1 MSKPDQ
7 TPAVTIYDCTLRD
20 GAQGEG
26 ISFSLQDKLRIARK
40 LDEIGVHYIEGG
52 WPGSNPKDEA
62 FFAEA
67 RDLGLKRARLAAFAS
82 TGRKGVPAAEDG
94 GLRTLLAAETPVC
107 TLVGK
112 SWTLHVTEVLRT
124 TLDENLRMI
133 RDSICLLSQHGRD
146 AIYDAEHFFDG
157 YKADPEYALASL
169 QAAADGG
176 ASLLVLCD
184 TNGGCLPSDVSQIV
198 TAVRARLAVPV
209 GIHTHNDCEL
219 GVANTIAA
227 VQAGAVQ
234 VQGTMNGYG
243 ERTGNAN
250 LCSIVPV
257 LKLKLGLDCISDE
270 DLARW
275 TEASAFM
282 DEIAN
287 MPPVE
292 QRPFVGRS
300 AFAHKAGLHV
310 DGLMKNA
317 LTFEHVDP
325 KKVGNHRRVLV
336 SELAGKTTIALKAA
350 EFGID
355 LPKEAPETGNI
366 AREIAR
372 LEHEG
377 YVFEDAEASLELLI
391 RRMLPHYHRPF
402 ELDEFRTS
410 VDKRGPNGE
419 PQTEATLKLRVEG
432 ERTHTV
438 ADGDGPVH
446 ALDGAMRKA
455 LEPIYP
461 ALRHVR
467 LTDFKVRVVNVKE
480 GTAAK
485 VRVLVEC
492 ADERESWSTLGVSE
506 NVIEAS
512 WLALADALE
521 YALLRSAAPPPPE
534 VDTSCSSGAQTS
546 SCVPQG
552 RCCS

>member
-1 MSKPDQ
+1 MRGCPGKRLGLEYINVSW
-7 TPAVTIYDCTLRD
+7 PARPQAV
-20 GAQGEG
+20 
-26 ISFSLQDKLRIARK
+26 
-40 LDEIGVHYIEGG
+40 
-52 WPGSNPKDEA
+52 
-62 FFAEA
+62 AEA
-67 RDLGLKRARLAAFAS
+67 TLTSDGVRRARLAAFSS
-82 TGRKGVPAAEDG
+82 TTRKGVPAEEDAN
-94 GLRTLLAAETPVC
+94 LRTLLAAETPVC

-112 SWTLHVTEVLRT
+112 TWTLHVTEVLRAS
-124 TLDENLRMI
+124 LDENLRMI
-133 RDSICLLSQHGRD
+133 RDSMRLLVRHDRE

-157 YKADPEYALASL
+157 YKTDPEYAITTL

-184 TNGGCLPSDVSQIV
+184 TNGGSLPSEVSEIV
-198 TAVRARLAVPV
+198 TAVRARLSTPV

-275 TEASAFM
+275 TEASAFV

-310 DGLMKNA
+310 DGVMKNA
-317 LTFEHVDP
+317 LTFEHIDP

-350 EFGID
+350 EYGID
-355 LPKEAPETGNI
+355 LGKDAPEARKI
-366 AREIAR
+366 ASEIRR

-377 YVFEDAEASLELLI
+377 YVYEDAEASLELMM
-391 RRMLPHYHRPF
+391 RRLTGYYRPPF
-402 ELDEFRTS
+402 ELVEFRTS
-410 VDKRGPNGE
+410 VDLRGSDGA
-419 PQTEATLKLRVEG
+419 PQTEATLKLLVEG

-455 LEPIYP
+455 LEPFYP
-461 ALRHVR
+461 ELRHVR
-467 LTDFKVRVVNVKE
+467 LTDF
-480 GTAAK
+480 
-485 VRVLVEC
+485 
-492 ADERESWSTLGVSE
+492 
-506 NVIEAS
+506 
-512 WLALADALE
+512 
-521 YALLRSAAPPPPE
+521 
-534 VDTSCSSGAQTS
+534 
-546 SCVPQG
+546 
-552 RCCS
+552 

>member
-1 MSKPDQ
+1 MSQPHPKPV
-7 TPAVTIYDCTLRD
+7 VTIYDCTLRD

-40 LDEIGVHYIEGG
+40 LDEIGIHYIEGG

-62 FFAEA
+62 FFLEA
-67 RDLGLKRARLAAFAS
+67 RHLGLRRARLAAFSS
-82 TGRKGVPAAEDG
+82 TCRKGVPAAEDSN
-94 GLRTLLAAETPVC
+94 LRTLLDAETPVC
-107 TLVGK
+107 TIFGK
-112 SWTLHVTEVLRT
+112 SWTLHVTEVLRAS
-124 TLDENLRMI
+124 LDENLRMI
-133 RDSICLLSQHGRD
+133 RDTLRLLNDHGREV
-146 AIYDAEHFFDG
+146 IYDAEHFFDG
-157 YKADPEYALASL
+157 YKEDSAYALATL

-184 TNGGCLPSDVSQIV
+184 TNGGTLPSEVTAIV
-198 TAVRARLAVPV
+198 TSIRSRLPVPV

-219 GVANTIAA
+219 GVANTVAA

-257 LKLKLGLDCISDE
+257 LKLKLGVDCLSTE

-275 TEASAFM
+275 TEASAFI

-300 AFAHKAGLHV
+300 AFAHKAGMHV
-310 DGLMKNA
+310 DAVAKNPR
-317 LTFEHVDP
+317 TFEHVDP
-325 KKVGNHRRVLV
+325 QKVGNHRRVLV
-336 SELAGKTTIALKAA
+336 SELAGKTTVALKAA

-355 LPKEAPETGNI
+355 LAKDAPEARKI
-366 AREIAR
+366 AQQVAR

-377 YVFEDAEASLELLI
+377 YVFEDAEASLELLM
-391 RRMLPHYHRPF
+391 RRLTPGYHRPF
-402 ELDEFRTS
+402 ELHEFRTR
-410 VDKRGPNGE
+410 VDKSGPEGA
-419 PQTEATLKLRVEG
+419 PQTEATLKLLVNG

-446 ALDGAMRKA
+446 ALDGATRKA
-455 LEPIYP
+455 LEPFYP
-461 ALRHVR
+461 ELRHVR

-521 YALLRSAAPPPPE
+521 YALLRASVPLPGPEPAHAAPPASATLVAAPGP
-534 VDTSCSSGAQTS
+534 
-546 SCVPQG
+546 
-552 RCCS
+552 

>member
-1 MSKPDQ
+1 MMSQPDGQ
-7 TPAVTIYDCTLRD
+7 PPVTIYDCTLRD

-26 ISFSLQDKLRIARK
+26 ISFSLQDKIRIARK

-67 RDLGLKRARLAAFAS
+67 RRLGLKRARLAAFSS
-82 TGRKGVPAAEDG
+82 TARKGIPAEEDA

-133 RDSICLLSQHGRD
+133 RDSLRLLNAHRRE

-157 YKADPEYALASL
+157 YKADPEYAIATL

-176 ASLLVLCD
+176 ASLVVLCD
-184 TNGGCLPSDVSQIV
+184 TNGGCLPSEVSGIV
-198 TAVRARLAVPV
+198 TAVRGRLAVPV

-219 GVANTIAA
+219 GVANAVAA

-234 VQGTMNGYG
+234 VQGTMNGFG
-243 ERTGNAN
+243 ERTGNAS

-257 LKLKLGLDCISDE
+257 LKLKLNIGCISDE

-275 TEASAFM
+275 TEASAFV

-287 MPPVE
+287 MPPLE

-310 DGLMKNA
+310 DGVMKNA
-317 LTFEHVDP
+317 LTFEHIDP
-325 KKVGNHRRVLV
+325 KKVGNHRRFLV

-355 LPKEAPETGNI
+355 LPKEAPEASKI
-366 AREIAR
+366 AREVAR

-391 RRMLPHYHRPF
+391 RRMMHEYRRPF
-402 ELDEFRTS
+402 ELHEFRTS
-410 VDKRGPNGE
+410 VYKRGPEGE
-419 PQTEATLKLRVEG
+419 PQTEATLKLLVEG

-461 ALRHVR
+461 ELRRVR

-506 NVIEAS
+506 NVIEAA
-512 WLALADALE
+512 WLALADAIE
-521 YALLRSAAPPPPE
+521 YALLRTSAPVPPPE
-534 VDTSCSSGAQTS
+534 TLETSQRAATGAS
-546 SCVPQG
+546 LLAP
-552 RCCS
+552 RI

>member
-1 MSKPDQ
+1 
-7 TPAVTIYDCTLRD
+7 
-20 GAQGEG
+20 
-26 ISFSLQDKLRIARK
+26 
-40 LDEIGVHYIEGG
+40 
-52 WPGSNPKDEA
+52 
-62 FFAEA
+62 
-67 RDLGLKRARLAAFAS
+67 
-82 TGRKGVPAAEDG
+82 
-94 GLRTLLAAETPVC
+94 
-107 TLVGK
+107 
-112 SWTLHVTEVLRT
+112 
-124 TLDENLRMI
+124 
-133 RDSICLLSQHGRD
+133 
-146 AIYDAEHFFDG
+146 
-157 YKADPEYALASL
+157 
-169 QAAADGG
+169 
-176 ASLLVLCD
+176 
-184 TNGGCLPSDVSQIV
+184 
-198 TAVRARLAVPV
+198 VPV

-275 TEASAFM
+275 TEASAYT

-292 QRPFVGRS
+292 HRPFVGRS

-317 LTFEHVDP
+317 LTFEHMDP
-325 KKVGNHRRVLV
+325 QKVGNHRRVLV

-355 LPKEAPETGNI
+355 LAKDAPEAGQI
-366 AREIAR
+366 AREIRR

-377 YVFEDAEASLELLI
+377 YVYEDAEASLQLLM
-391 RRMLPHYHRPF
+391 RRLTGHYRPPF
-402 ELDEFRTS
+402 ELVEFRTS
-410 VDKRGPNGE
+410 VDMRGPDGA

-455 LEPIYP
+455 LEPFYP
-461 ALRHVR
+461 ELCHVR

-492 ADERESWSTLGVSE
+492 ADERESWSTIGVSE

-512 WLALADALE
+512 WLALADAIE
-521 YALLRSAAPPPPE
+521 YALLHTSAPAPLPE
-534 VDTSCSSGAQTS
+534 SPESLGCL
-546 SCVPQG
+546 
-552 RCCS
+552 

>member
-1 MSKPDQ
+1 MSQQHPKPV
-7 TPAVTIYDCTLRD
+7 VTIYDCTLRD

-40 LDEIGVHYIEGG
+40 LDEIGIHYIEGG

-62 FFAEA
+62 FFLEA
-67 RDLGLKRARLAAFAS
+67 RHLGLKRAKLAAFSS
-82 TGRKGVPAAEDG
+82 TCRKGIPAAEDPN
-94 GLRTLLAAETPVC
+94 LRTLLAAETPVC
-107 TLVGK
+107 TLFGK
-112 SWTLHVTEVLRT
+112 SWTLHVTEVLRVT
-124 TLDENLRMI
+124 PDENLRMI
-133 RDSICLLSQHGRD
+133 RESVRLLCDHGREV
-146 AIYDAEHFFDG
+146 IYDAEHFFDG
-157 YKADPEYALASL
+157 YKEDPGYALATL
-169 QAAADGG
+169 QAATDGG
-176 ASLLVLCD
+176 APLIVLCD
-184 TNGGCLPSDVSQIV
+184 TNGGTLPSEVTEIV
-198 TAVRARLAVPV
+198 KAVRARLSVPV
-209 GIHTHNDCEL
+209 GIHTHNDCEM

-227 VQAGAVQ
+227 VQAGALQ

-257 LKLKLGLDCISDE
+257 LTLKLGVDCLSDD

-275 TEASAFM
+275 TEASAFI

-287 MPPVE
+287 MPPLE

-300 AFAHKAGLHV
+300 AFAHKAGMHV
-310 DGLMKNA
+310 DGVAKNA
-317 LTFEHVDP
+317 RTFEHVEP
-325 KKVGNHRRVLV
+325 TRVGNHRRVLV
-336 SELAGKTTIALKAA
+336 SELAGKTTVALKAA

-355 LPKEAPETGNI
+355 LPKEATEARKI
-366 AREIAR
+366 AQQIAR

-377 YVFEDAEASLELLI
+377 YVFEDAEASLELLM
-391 RRMLPHYHRPF
+391 RRLTPNYRRPF
-402 ELDEFRTS
+402 ELHEFRTS
-410 VDKRGPNGE
+410 VDKRGPDGE

-432 ERTHTV
+432 ECTHTV

-455 LEPIYP
+455 LEPLYP
-461 ALRHVR
+461 ELRHVR

-492 ADERESWSTLGVSE
+492 ADDRESWSTIGVSE

-521 YALLRSAAPPPPE
+521 YALVRASAPLPSPERTETARSSEPAPLLAPGP
-534 VDTSCSSGAQTS
+534 
-546 SCVPQG
+546 
-552 RCCS
+552 

>member
-1 MSKPDQ
+1 MHV
-7 TPAVTIYDCTLRD
+7 TPVVMIYDCTLRD

-26 ISFSLQDKLRIARK
+26 ISFSLQDKIRIARK

-67 RDLGLKRARLAAFAS
+67 RHLPLKRARLAAFSS
-82 TGRKGVPAAEDG
+82 TARKGIPAEEDAN
-94 GLRTLLAAETPVC
+94 LRTLLAAETPVC

-112 SWTLHVTEVLRT
+112 TWTLHVTEVLRAS
-124 TLDENLRMI
+124 LDENLRMI
-133 RDSICLLSQHGRD
+133 CDSMRLLVHHGRE

-157 YKADPEYALASL
+157 YTADPEYAITTL

-184 TNGGCLPSDVSQIV
+184 TNGGSLPSEISEIV
-198 TAVRARLAVPV
+198 TAVRARLATPV

-257 LKLKLGLDCISDE
+257 LKLKLGLDCISEE

-275 TEASAFM
+275 TEASAYM

-292 QRPFVGRS
+292 HRPFVGRS

-325 KKVGNHRRVLV
+325 QKVGNHRRVLV

-350 EFGID
+350 EYGID
-355 LPKEAPETGNI
+355 LAQDGSEARQI

-377 YVFEDAEASLELLI
+377 YVYEDAEASLELMM
-391 RRMLPHYHRPF
+391 RRLTGQYRAPF
-402 ELDEFRTS
+402 ELVEFRTS
-410 VDKRGPNGE
+410 VDMRGSDGA
-419 PQTEATLKLRVEG
+419 PQTEATLKLLVEG

-455 LEPIYP
+455 LEPYFP
-461 ALRHVR
+461 ELRHVR

-492 ADERESWSTLGVSE
+492 ADERESWSTIGVSE

-512 WLALADALE
+512 WLALADAIE
-521 YALLRSAAPPPPE
+521 YALLRAAPPIPDRT
-534 VDTSCSSGAQTS
+534 DTCSQLAPT
-546 SCVPQG
+546 V
-552 RCCS
+552 